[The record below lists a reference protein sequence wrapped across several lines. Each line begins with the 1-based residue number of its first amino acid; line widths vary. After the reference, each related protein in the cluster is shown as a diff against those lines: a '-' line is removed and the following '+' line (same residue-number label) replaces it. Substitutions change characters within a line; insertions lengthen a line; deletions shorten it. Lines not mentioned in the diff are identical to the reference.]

1 MRFSQLLANTWRED
15 PAEAEI
21 PSHRLMF
28 RAGLMRKLASGIYTF
43 LPLGWRVI
51 RKVEEII
58 REEMDAAGAQE
69 LLLPIV
75 QPAELWE
82 ETGRWAEYGEEMW
95 RLQDRHGRRFCL
107 GPTHE
112 EVITDL
118 VRQEVSSYRQLP
130 LILYQ
135 IQNKYRD
142 EIRPRF
148 GVMRAREFIM
158 KDAYSFHRD
167 EACLQ
172 KTYERMCEA
181 YSRIFSRLGLDF
193 QVVEADPGAIGGYRT
208 HEFMVLARVGEA
220 LLLLCRS
227 CGYAANAERAEARPP
242 EPLPAGEVPP
252 PERFPTP
259 GVRTI
264 EELSRFTG
272 RDPREMAKILFLRVL
287 FRDGREETVAA
298 LLRGDRELNPVKL
311 KNALGALAVEKA
323 PPSLVGELG
332 LPLGSAGPVG
342 FGGFLVAD
350 PEVMAQDEVITGA
363 NEEGYHLLH
372 VRPGRDFS
380 PSLTA
385 DIRAVEPGDPCPRCG
400 SPLEGTRGIEVGQVF
415 QLGTKYSEAMGAT
428 FLDEEG
434 RARPLV
440 MGCYG
445 IGVTRTVGA
454 IIEQHHDGEGI
465 IWPVSAAPY
474 TFAIVPVNVEE
485 EREREV
491 AEKIYAA
498 MSEAGLEVLLDDRSV
513 RAGVKFKDADLIGFP
528 YRITVGSRSL
538 AQGKV
543 EVRRRRDG
551 EVLAVSPDR
560 VVEVAQDLLARRW

>member
-1 MRFSQLLANTWRED
+1 LRFSQLLANTWRED

>member
-1 MRFSQLLANTWRED
+1 LANTWRED

-21 PSHRLMF
+21 PSHRLML

-172 KTYERMCEA
+172 KTYDRMCEA
-181 YSRIFSRLGLDF
+181 YSRIFSRLGLEF
-193 QVVEADPGAIGGYRT
+193 QMVEADPGAIGGYRT

-242 EPLPAGEVPP
+242 EPLPAGEVPS
-252 PERFPTP
+252 PERLPTP

-323 PPSLVGELG
+323 PPSLAEELG

-342 FGGFLVAD
+342 FEGFLVAD
-350 PEVMAQDEVITGA
+350 PEVMALGEVITGA

-372 VRPGRDFS
+372 VQPGRDFS

-385 DIRAVEPGDPCPRCG
+385 DIRVVEPGDPCPRCG

-491 AEKIYAA
+491 AERIYRA
-498 MSEAGLEVLLDDRSV
+498 MVEAGLEVLLDDRPL

-551 EVLAVSPDR
+551 ETLAVSPDR
-560 VVEVAQDLLARRW
+560 VVEVARDLLARRW